1 MGDNG
6 LQNHLDLPSWRA
18 LATFARNGLPPAATP
33 TLPMGTPPYLIP
45 IISSAYQAS
54 ALTATTGT
62 SQPFT
67 VPDIPNTTSP
77 AGASWTYFR

>member
-1 MGDNG
+1 MGDNAP
-6 LQNHLDLPSWRA
+6 QNHPDLPSWRA
-18 LATFARNGLPPAATP
+18 LATFAHNGLPPAAAP
-33 TLPMGTPPYLIP
+33 TLPMGIPLHLIP
-45 IISSAYQAS
+45 IISSAYQAG

-77 AGASWTYFR
+77 ASAL